1 MNHFSFKRFWRK
13 AQQIRLFRQS
23 QQGVTLPEVL
33 VAMVIATLVVSLAFG
48 AFFTLSD
55 MINRVK
61 LESERRIEFT
71 RAFDFMT
78 QEIRAANRVNQ
89 TDVLAV
95 NATTN
100 LAAVL
105 ANAGLDLS
113 TQLQIPAGGTPVLYL
128 EVPLATPPTTACP
141 ATFDRVV
148 YDIRPNPTQWLG
160 PMVITRYG
168 RIPDSE
174 GKTDPCSTPR
184 PSDILVD
191 SVAETVSNPTCS
203 GQLTGSGGFFACI
216 QNGLVQLLLESKVV
230 DTKTID
236 IDSNAL
242 TRPNL
247 SQNLA
252 PVLSGG
258 STMGRMELTWTWAG
272 SSPPGLEFRVYRIA
286 ANNRAEIVDAT
297 PTDLE
302 ARDLAPVTGNNC
314 YNVVA
319 VSGGYTSAESNPIC
333 ANF

>member
-1 MNHFSFKRFWRK
+1 MNHFSFKRFWHK
-13 AQQIRLFRQS
+13 AQQIRLFQQS
-23 QQGVTLPEVL
+23 QRGVTLPEVL
-33 VAMVIATLVVSLAFG
+33 VAMVISALVISLAFG
-48 AFFTLSD
+48 AFFTLSN

-78 QEIRAANRVNQ
+78 QEIRAASRVNQ
-89 TDVLAV
+89 TAAGAV
-95 NATTN
+95 NTANGLTE
-100 LAAVL
+100 VL

-113 TQLQIPAGGTPVLYL
+113 THLQIPAGGTPVLYL
-128 EVPLATPPTTACP
+128 EVPFATPPTTACP
-141 ATFDRVV
+141 ETFDRVV

-160 PMVITRYG
+160 PRVITRYG

-174 GKTDPCSTPR
+174 GKTDPCSPPR

-191 SVAETVSNPTCS
+191 SVSETVDTPSCS
-203 GQLTGSGGFFACI
+203 GQLTGSGGFFACV

-230 DTKTID
+230 DAKTID

-247 SQNLA
+247 SSNLA

-258 STMGRMELTWTWAG
+258 STAGGMQLTWTWAG
-272 SSPPGLEFRVYRIA
+272 SSPPGLEFRVYRTV

-302 ARDLAPVTGNNC
+302 ARDAAPVTGNNC

-319 VSGGYTSAESNPIC
+319 ISGGYTSAESNTIC
-333 ANF
+333 VNF